1 MQQQTEAS
9 LNHKCFIQKAS
20 SIVYMI
26 DIYVSPPPPPPPP
39 PYPQHVDHDRRQ
51 ALLFITLRV
60 EHHFYAHLMCEKSRR
75 VFDVS
80 NDCQAYQASHHH
92 NHLRHTVY
100 KKKVVNSPTA
110 GSRGNPPT
118 YLYGS

>member
-1 MQQQTEAS
+1 MQQQKEAS
-9 LNHKCFIQKAS
+9 LNHKCLIQKAS

-26 DIYVSPPPPPPPP
+26 DIYVSPPPPPPLPP
-39 PYPQHVDHDRRQ
+39 RQ
-51 ALLFITLRV
+51 TLLFITLRV

-75 VFDVS
+75 VSDVS

-92 NHLRHTVY
+92 NHLRRTDY
-100 KKKVVNSPTA
+100 KKVVNSPTA

-118 YLYGS
+118 